1 MMICFRAWPLYLRDI
16 SIGTV
21 LEKQFETRNI
31 QLERHRQL
39 DIKDR
44 QSNRQIGRQTDRQTE
59 RQTDRLG
66 SSQSR
71 CESLGEYKISRTYRE
86 STKNSYIT

>member
-1 MMICFRAWPLYLRDI
+1 MICFRAWPLDLRVI

-21 LEKQFETRNI
+21 LEKQFGTRNL

-44 QSNRQIGRQTDRQTE
+44 QSNRQTDRQKE
-59 RQTDRLG
+59 RQTDRETDWVVPRAVVEAWGIIKSPELTVN
-66 SSQSR
+66 R
-71 CESLGEYKISRTYRE
+71 LKIPT
-86 STKNSYIT
+86 